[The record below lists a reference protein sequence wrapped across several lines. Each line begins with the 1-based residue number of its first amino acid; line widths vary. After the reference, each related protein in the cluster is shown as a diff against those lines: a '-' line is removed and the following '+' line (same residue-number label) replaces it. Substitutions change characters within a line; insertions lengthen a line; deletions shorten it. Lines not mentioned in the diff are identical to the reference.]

1 MELQDRVSACKG
13 KLSLD
18 TEAAHV
24 ARKVITVTV
33 MPSLCDALQ
42 LPDHVYSILL

>member
-24 ARKVITVTV
+24 LEGYYSNSYTFV
-33 MPSLCDALQ
+33 CDALQ
-42 LPDHVYSILL
+42 LPDHVYSVLL